1 MVNDIKV
8 FEHDEFGQIRTV
20 LINDQTW
27 FVGKDVARALGYAN
41 GSRDINRHVE
51 IEDKVLR
58 KLPQYQNGSLV
69 SNTVLINESGLY
81 SLILSS
87 KLPKAKK
94 FKRWVTAEVLPS
106 IRRTGMYATNQLVL
120 DLVERVEK
128 LEKDRYRPKA
138 LKAPFNNKLKYSRL
152 AKGFTQKEMA
162 AMVGVDIST
171 YCRYEQG
178 RYIPK
183 IARALILAEILD
195 MSMEDLF
202 TT

>member
-1 MVNDIKV
+1 MANDIKV

-27 FVGKDVARALGYAN
+27 FVGKDIATILGYKNTKDALAK
-41 GSRDINRHVE
+41 RVDT
-51 IEDKVLR
+51 EDKKYGVAICDSIGR
-58 KLPQYQNGSLV
+58 EQNP
-69 SNTVLINESGLY
+69 VLINESGLY

-138 LKAPFNNKLKYSRL
+138 LKVPFNNKLKYSRL
-152 AKGFTQKEMA
+152 AKGFTQKEMGE
-162 AMVGVDIST
+162 MVGVDIST
-171 YCRYEQG
+171 YYRYEQG

-202 TT
+202 TN

>member
-1 MVNDIKV
+1 MANDIKT
-8 FEHDEFGQIRTV
+8 FENEEFGKIRTV

-27 FVGKDVARALGYAN
+27 FVGKDIAKALGFGNHRQALK
-41 GSRDINRHVE
+41 SHVDDEDRDDVQILDVMGRT
-51 IEDKVLR
+51 
-58 KLPQYQNGSLV
+58 QNTSI
-69 SNTVLINESGLY
+69 INESGLY

-94 FKRWVTAEVLPS
+94 FKRWVTSEVLPS

-120 DLVERVEK
+120 DLAERVEK

-138 LKAPFNNKLKYSRL
+138 LQVPFNNKLKYSRL

-171 YCRYEQG
+171 YYRYEQG

-202 TT
+202 TN

>member
-1 MVNDIKV
+1 MANDIKV
-8 FEHDEFGQIRTV
+8 FNNDEFGQIRTV
-20 LINDQTW
+20 LINEQTW
-27 FVGKDVARALGYAN
+27 FVGKDIAEALGYSN
-41 GSRDINRHVE
+41 YRHAMKVHVDE
-51 IEDKVLR
+51 EDKGVAKCDTLGGR
-58 KLPQYQNGSLV
+58 QNINV
-69 SNTVLINESGLY
+69 INESGLY

-87 KLPKAKK
+87 KLSKAKK

-120 DLVERVEK
+120 DLAERVEK

-138 LKAPFNNKLKYSRL
+138 SQVPFNNKLKYSRL

-171 YCRYEQG
+171 YYRYEQG

-202 TT
+202 TN

>member
-1 MVNDIKV
+1 MDNDIKI
-8 FEHDEFGQIRTV
+8 FENAEFGKLRTV
-20 LINDQTW
+20 LIGDQTW
-27 FVGKDVARALGYAN
+27 FVGKDIAEALGYSNPRRAIK
-41 GSRDINRHVE
+41 DHVDE
-51 IEDKVLR
+51 EDK
-58 KLPQYQNGSLV
+58 GV
-69 SNTVLINESGLY
+69 SNCYTLGGRQNITVINESGLY

-94 FKRWVTAEVLPS
+94 FKRWVTSEVLPA
-106 IRRTGMYATNQLVL
+106 IRKTGMYATNQLVS

-128 LEKDRYRPKA
+128 LEKERYKPKA
-138 LKAPFNNKLKYSRL
+138 LKVPFNNKLKYSRL

-162 AMVGVDIST
+162 EMVGVDIST
-171 YCRYEQG
+171 YYRYEQG

-202 TT
+202 TN